1 MEPRPWTARDAA
13 LLGLTIVAWG
23 TNYLFVRVGLSS
35 AGPLWL
41 AALRA
46 SAGAGALGAYFLFAR
61 PPSRL
66 TPRERGLALLVGIP
80 NTAGL
85 LGFWFVAAAS
95 VPPGQTAVVIYTYP
109 LWVALLSVPL
119 LSLRLGVG
127 HWAAIVGG
135 FAGVTLVSQPWAGGH
150 AAIPTLALGELIAAA
165 VCWSVAT
172 VLVQRLFR
180 REALPAANG
189 YQMLAGAGVL
199 LLLAVVFEGSALP
212 RFTPS
217 LTVAVLWM
225 GVYGTAFAYAV
236 WFFLLGKVPA
246 PTLSAYAFL
255 VPIVALGA
263 SAVFLGERLD
273 AEQAIGVVLVLLSI
287 YGISRAS
294 ARPRPSGSPPGAPA
308 IRSD

>member
-1 MEPRPWTARDAA
+1 
-13 LLGLTIVAWG
+13 
-23 TNYLFVRVGLSS
+23 
-35 AGPLWL
+35 
-41 AALRA
+41 
-46 SAGAGALGAYFLFAR
+46 
-61 PPSRL
+61 
-66 TPRERGLALLVGIP
+66 
-80 NTAGL
+80 
-85 LGFWFVAAAS
+85 
-95 VPPGQTAVVIYTYP
+95 
-109 LWVALLSVPL
+109 
-119 LSLRLGVG
+119 
-127 HWAAIVGG
+127 
-135 FAGVTLVSQPWAGGH
+135 
-150 AAIPTLALGELIAAA
+150 
-165 VCWSVAT
+165 
-172 VLVQRLFR
+172 
-180 REALPAANG
+180 
-189 YQMLAGAGVL
+189 VL

-308 IRSD
+308 VRSD